1 MTPFAGVRK
10 PQLSAGAEFIKVNQA
25 LDLKTLK
32 TTTINQSGFT
42 IIIETIKTIVT
53 IKTSFNLSILTL
65 TLRMAL

>member
-53 IKTSFNLSILTL
+53 IKTSFLICRSSH
-65 TLRMAL
+65 